1 MNDTDIQKINTFC
14 THLGQDPLLVQGA
27 GGNASWKSEDTIW
40 IKASGTWL
48 SKAST
53 ENIFLPIRRPSQLI
67 DTILND
73 RAYQFDPL
81 DSTYGR
87 PSIETVL
94 HCLLEQRLVVHV
106 HAITPLALLVRE
118 DAKQALAT
126 RLADKLSFIF
136 VPYAKPGEQ
145 LGREVACNL
154 AASESSINLLL
165 LANHGVVIA
174 GETIDDVI
182 EDLDLLCALCK
193 PDHVHK
199 PYQLPPPTFPL
210 DIDGTIYMPAF
221 DEHLHALATDKHL
234 VQLATNHWALYPDH
248 VVFLGPTAPI
258 YDSTD
263 QARQSK
269 SRVSAPFI
277 FIKGVG
283 VWQRADVTSAALAQL
298 QCYYDVLTRLEKG
311 CKLVSLSERQIND
324 LLNWD
329 AEKYRQSLNR

>member
-1 MNDTDIQKINTFC
+1 MNDTEFQKFNTIC
-14 THLGQDPLLVQGA
+14 TRLGQDPLIVQGA

-48 SKAST
+48 AKAST
-53 ENIFLPIRRPSQLI
+53 ENIFLPIRRPSQFI
-67 DTILND
+67 DTILNG

-118 DAKQALAT
+118 DAKRVLAT
-126 RLADKLSFIF
+126 RLADKLSSVF

-145 LGREVACNL
+145 LGREVACSL
-154 AASESSINLLL
+154 AASESSSNLIL

-174 GETIDDVI
+174 GETIDDII

-193 PDHVHK
+193 PEQVHK
-199 PYQLPPPTFPL
+199 PKRLPPPTFPL
-210 DIDGTIYMPAF
+210 DIDGAIYRPVCAQ
-221 DEHLHALATDKHL
+221 HLHALATDKHL

-258 YDSTD
+258 YESTD
-263 QARQSK
+263 HARQSK
-269 SRVSAPFI
+269 CRVSAPFI

-283 VWQRADVTSAALAQL
+283 VWQKADVSSAALAQL
-298 QCYYDVLTRLEKG
+298 QCYDVLTRLEHG
-311 CKLVSLSERQIND
+311 CKLVNLSERQIND
-324 LLNWD
+324 LLHWD
-329 AEKYRQSLNR
+329 AEKHRQSLNR